1 MTSPISFNPVL
12 EHKILIVEDEPLV
25 AEHIS
30 MYLNNADFVVCGI
43 AHDDEEARHY
53 LRTQTPD
60 AVILDINLDSE
71 VDGIQIAEYINH
83 YHKIPFLFLTSYA
96 DRDTLERAKKV
107 EPSGY
112 IVKPFNEKTLQASI
126 EIAIS
131 NYANKQ
137 NQHVPVLDLERINKH
152 LTTPITIREFDVLN
166 LIYQGKTNQQ
176 IASELFV
183 SINTI
188 KRHINNAYL
197 SLGATSRSTCI
208 ARLRELMIKSV

>member
-1 MTSPISFNPVL
+1 MQKETTPTL
-12 EHKILIVEDEPLV
+12 EVKILIVEDEPLV

-30 MYLNNADFVVCGI
+30 SYLNNADFTVCGI

-53 LRTQTPD
+53 LRTQSPD

-71 VDGIQIAEYINH
+71 VDGIQLAEYINQ

-131 NYANKQ
+131 NYTSRQ
-137 NQHVPVLDLERINKH
+137 NVHIPDIDLDKINKH
-152 LTTPITIREFDVLN
+152 LSTSISPREFDVLK

-197 SLGATSRSTCI
+197 SLEATSRSTCI
-208 ARLRELMIKSV
+208 TRLRELMLKNT